1 MPLTRISLR
10 RGKPAAYRKSIRDG
24 LYRAMREALNV
35 PEGDRFILITEHD
48 EVDFDY
54 GANANWLGIARSDDL
69 VIIQMT
75 VHASR
80 TLAQKRALYRRIVE
94 LLTESPGLRPE
105 DIFINL
111 LQVPPEN
118 WSVGHGE
125 AQFAPSDAPVPT

>member
-10 RGKPAAYRKSIRDG
+10 RGKPAAYRKAIRDS

-35 PEGDRFILITEHD
+35 PEEDRFIVIHEHD

-54 GANANWLGIARSDDL
+54 GANWLGIARSDDL

-75 VHASR
+75 VHDTR
-80 TLAQKRALYRRIVE
+80 TLAQKKALYRRLVE

-105 DIFINL
+105 DIFISL
-111 LQVPPEN
+111 VEVRPEN
-118 WSVGHGE
+118 WSLGHGE
-125 AQFAPSDAPVPT
+125 AQYAPLNVPAPA